1 MKSFKTV
8 LNEGRGD
15 ERFLHAIIKGAIKEK
30 WGFSKGREV
39 IYYDSDASNNK
50 DAHKIDLYK
59 AVRVY
64 VVRNAKGDLGYD
76 YEAI

>member
-8 LNEGRGD
+8 LTEARGD
-15 ERFLHAIIKGAIKEK
+15 ERFLHAIIKGAIKEE
-30 WGFSKGREV
+30 WGLTKRDV
-39 IYYDSDASNNK
+39 VYYDPDASSNK
-50 DAHKIDLYK
+50 DAGKFDIYK

-64 VVRNAKGDLGYD
+64 VVENAQGDFGYD